1 MDAICPVLRK
11 LYKCPLIYL
20 DVKMRIPPILLGKHV
35 FDNSV
40 DCFGRYFVNLSK
52 HVQIL
57 NNGTHRSI
65 VIDSCVLADDSMFVC
80 SCNDEKTACE
90 VFVREPPVTIVSGFE
105 DVQVTDGE
113 EAVFKVNTGDPIFST
128 SRK

>member
-1 MDAICPVLRK
+1 M
-11 LYKCPLIYL
+11 
-20 DVKMRIPPILLGKHV
+20 
-35 FDNSV
+35 FDNNV
-40 DCFGRYFVNLSK
+40 DCFERYFVNLCK

-80 SCNDEKTACE
+80 TCNDEKTACE

-113 EAVFKVNTGDPIFST
+113 EAVFKVSFRPYSEKNIGTENTSILRIPGAFNKMLIFTQMLTKFDKSDV
-128 SRK
+128 K

>member
-1 MDAICPVLRK
+1 M
-11 LYKCPLIYL
+11 
-20 DVKMRIPPILLGKHV
+20 
-35 FDNSV
+35 FDNNV
-40 DCFGRYFVNLSK
+40 DCFERYFVNLCK

-80 SCNDEKTACE
+80 TCNDEKTACE

-113 EAVFKVNTGDPIFST
+113 EAVFKVIFRIDSQKIIGKHLRT
-128 SRK
+128 LRIPGAFNKMLIFTQMLTKLDMSDVK

>member
-1 MDAICPVLRK
+1 M
-11 LYKCPLIYL
+11 
-20 DVKMRIPPILLGKHV
+20 
-35 FDNSV
+35 FDNNV
-40 DCFGRYFVNLSK
+40 DCFERYFVNLCK

-80 SCNDEKTACE
+80 TCNDEKTACE

-113 EAVFKVNTGDPIFST
+113 EAVFKVIFRINSHKIIGKHLFTLRIPSAFNKMLIFTQILTKLDT
-128 SRK
+128 SDAK

>member
-1 MDAICPVLRK
+1 M
-11 LYKCPLIYL
+11 
-20 DVKMRIPPILLGKHV
+20 
-35 FDNSV
+35 FDNNV
-40 DCFGRYFVNLSK
+40 DCFERYFVNLCK

-80 SCNDEKTACE
+80 TCNDEKTACE

-113 EAVFKVNTGDPIFST
+113 EAVFKVSFRTYSQKITVNSLRIPCAFNKMLIFTQMLTKFDKSDVN
-128 SRK
+128 

>member
-1 MDAICPVLRK
+1 
-11 LYKCPLIYL
+11 
-20 DVKMRIPPILLGKHV
+20 MRIPPILLGKHV

-113 EAVFKVNTGDPIFST
+113 EAVFKVIKYNFS
-128 SRK
+128 SEYQVYSIKCLCSHKC

>member
-1 MDAICPVLRK
+1 M
-11 LYKCPLIYL
+11 
-20 DVKMRIPPILLGKHV
+20 
-35 FDNSV
+35 FDNNV
-40 DCFGRYFVNLSK
+40 DCFERYFVNLCK

-113 EAVFKVNTGDPIFST
+113 EAVFKVSFRTYSQKITVNSLRIPGAFNIMLIFTQMLTKFDKSDV
-128 SRK
+128 K

>member
-1 MDAICPVLRK
+1 
-11 LYKCPLIYL
+11 
-20 DVKMRIPPILLGKHV
+20 MRIPPILLGKHV

-80 SCNDEKTACE
+80 SCNDEKSACE

-113 EAVFKVNTGDPIFST
+113 EAVFKVIKHNFS
-128 SRK
+128 SEYQVYSIKCLCSHKC